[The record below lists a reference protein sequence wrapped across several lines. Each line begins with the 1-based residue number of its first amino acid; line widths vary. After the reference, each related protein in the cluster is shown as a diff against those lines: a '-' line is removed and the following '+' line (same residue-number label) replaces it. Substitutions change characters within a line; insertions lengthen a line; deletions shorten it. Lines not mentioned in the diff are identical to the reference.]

1 MDLDLLLRSIEHLS
15 PMTKPRWGVMNP
27 SQMLKHCN
35 RHTKMY
41 CSGRKTGF
49 FGNLLTLTLGKGHLI
64 YIKYIVRYDINRY
77 AKNSY
82 TPKFLRTSELKDLD
96 FDHEKKRLIQQLN
109 FVFQYDKDFMI
120 NPMHGKVKKDTF
132 KRNINAHISYHL
144 NQFGVLQKNT
154 R

>member
-1 MDLDLLLRSIEHLS
+1 MDLNLLLQSIENLN
-15 PMTKPRWGVMNP
+15 PQTKPRWGVMNA

-41 CSGRKTGF
+41 CSQIKAGF
-49 FGNLLTLTLGKGHLI
+49 FGNLLTVTLGKGHLV

-96 FDHEKKRLIQQLN
+96 FHQEKNRLIEQLN
-109 FVFQYDKDFMI
+109 FVFQYIKKFMI
-120 NPMHGKVKKDTF
+120 NPMHGKVKKETF

-144 NQFGVLQKNT
+144 NQFGVLQKVNT
-154 R
+154 